1 MTAEGKTIVQGVRI
15 SIKKIKRIDALVKK
29 INNSSADRSTTR
41 NKLINYAITE
51 YLIANK

>member
-1 MTAEGKTIVQGVRI
+1 MATEAKTVVQGVRI
-15 SIKKIKRIDALVKK
+15 DIKKIKRIDALVKK
-29 INNSSADRSTTR
+29 INISSADRSTTR